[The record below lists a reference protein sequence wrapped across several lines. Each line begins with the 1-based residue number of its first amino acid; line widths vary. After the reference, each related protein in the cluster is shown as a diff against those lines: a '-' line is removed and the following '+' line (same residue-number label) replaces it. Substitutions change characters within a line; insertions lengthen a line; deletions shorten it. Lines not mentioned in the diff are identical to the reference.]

1 MGSEER
7 WFVCVCLLFI
17 YGCAESSLLRTSFL
31 QLWRAGATLQF
42 RGSGF
47 SQWGLLLL
55 KSLGSRLCWL
65 QQLWHPSLVSPQQV
79 ESSQTRDPACV
90 PCTGS
95 GFLTIG
101 PPGKFKRW
109 FFGNL
114 LSSWSASFP
123 IKTFIPVPTTCLPT
137 DWSVYCVRGR
147 ESLGSVIELG

>member
-1 MGSEER
+1 M
-7 WFVCVCLLFI
+7 
-17 YGCAESSLLRTSFL
+17 
-31 QLWRAGATLQF
+31 
-42 RGSGF
+42 
-47 SQWGLLLL
+47 
-55 KSLGSRLCWL
+55 
-65 QQLWHPSLVSPQQV
+65 

-147 ESLGSVIELG
+147 ESLGSVIELGWKSGNMIQDPSLFSEYSTQPFLYPISPICQRNSGQLFTRVCSLSLLRLCYHFINPHFAFLASMSCLETLSVIRHT